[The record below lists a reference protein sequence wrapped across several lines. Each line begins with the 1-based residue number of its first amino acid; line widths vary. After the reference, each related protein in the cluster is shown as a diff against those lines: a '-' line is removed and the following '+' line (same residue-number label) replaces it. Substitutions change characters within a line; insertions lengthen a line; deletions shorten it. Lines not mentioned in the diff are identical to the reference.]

1 MASSSKKNTLSGS
14 SERIDRVAIYAKPG
28 LFLPISTN
36 RIMEAMGGPY
46 SEWMIQEGPIDFRV
60 RWRASLWPSSIKKSE
75 LDAFRERYKIPNTI
89 EMFVPALDGKL
100 VILERQ

>member
-1 MASSSKKNTLSGS
+1 MPNLAYSYPFQQ
-14 SERIDRVAIYAKPG
+14 IG
-28 LFLPISTN
+28 LW
-36 RIMEAMGGPY
+36 RRWGGPY